1 MKYSKQA
8 RQACR
13 WEVLGLGRVQ
23 GAPALGP
30 GCGCGGKSSSSGI
43 PMAHGPFGLR
53 CAASVHRREKK
64 RGIAHQSL
72 FSRACLRGRTDW
84 LPTPDGGRCLKF
96 TVLSAG
102 QASRTLWPLCCRTW
116 SRHQVPLNA
125 SLEHGKLKQR
135 CSSQS
140 QPEWVYAA
148 FIWQDS
154 YTARVRESVAD
165 GRATLQSLWR
175 TCISTRRRA

>member
-1 MKYSKQA
+1 MLMGS
-8 RQACR
+8 
-13 WEVLGLGRVQ
+13 VRVR
-23 GAPALGP
+23 AGP
-30 GCGCGGKSSSSGI
+30 GCSSAWARLRLRRQVKQQSASALSSSGI
-43 PMAHGPFGLR
+43 AIWP
-53 CAASVHRREKK
+53 ASVHRRGKK

-102 QASRTLWPLCCRTW
+102 QALRTLWPLCCRTW

-135 CSSQS
+135 CRFQS

-175 TCISTRRRA
+175 TFFSTRRRA